1 MKKVLRLWVNG
12 KGYEPFEYE
21 TFENIS
27 NELKER
33 NISIGSNSEIGDN
46 SRIGDN
52 SVIGSNS
59 VIGDNSVIG
68 SNSVI
73 GYNSAIG
80 SNSRIG
86 SNSEIGDNSRIGY
99 NSVIGYNSEIG
110 DNVKVKTLFFCGS
123 NHSVYYWGE
132 DKIQIGCQSF
142 TISEWETNFK
152 IIGIKHNYSGEQIKE
167 YEYYINAIRQFHNHL
182 NP

>member
-21 TFENIS
+21 IFDDIS

-33 NISIGSNSEIGDN
+33 NIAIGNGSSIGYGSSIGN
-46 SRIGDN
+46 N
-52 SVIGSNS
+52 L
-59 VIGDNSVIG
+59 
-68 SNSVI
+68 
-73 GYNSAIG
+73 
-80 SNSRIG
+80 
-86 SNSEIGDNSRIGY
+86 
-99 NSVIGYNSEIG
+99 
-110 DNVKVKTLFFCGS
+110 KVKTLFFCGS
-123 NHSVYYWGE
+123 NHSVSYWGE

-142 TISEWETNFK
+142 TISEWENNFK
-152 IIGIKHNYSGEQIKE
+152 IIGIKHNYSEEQIKE